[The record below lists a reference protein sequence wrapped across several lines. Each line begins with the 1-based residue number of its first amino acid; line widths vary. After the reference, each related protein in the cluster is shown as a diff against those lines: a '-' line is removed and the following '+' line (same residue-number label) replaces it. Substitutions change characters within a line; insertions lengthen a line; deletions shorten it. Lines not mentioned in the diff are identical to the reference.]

1 MITVE
6 LSTLSRQWR
15 IREERDTQDTLCA
28 ANTPNGH
35 TASPRSSGNFLVL
48 KTNSIKLP
56 EHSFPIDLKDLT
68 YIFVI
73 FVVQMEAVEV
83 N

>member
-6 LSTLSRQWR
+6 LSTLNGQWK
-15 IREERDTQDTLCA
+15 IREERDTQDTLYT
-28 ANTPNGH
+28 ANTLNGH
-35 TASPRSSGNFLVL
+35 AASPHSCGTFLVL

>member
-6 LSTLSRQWR
+6 LSTLSRQWK
-15 IREERDTQDTLCA
+15 IREERDTQDTLCT

-35 TASPRSSGNFLVL
+35 AASRSSGNFLVL

-56 EHSFPIDLKDLT
+56 EHLFPMDLKDLT
-68 YIFVI
+68 YIFYLCSTDGGS
-73 FVVQMEAVEV
+73 
-83 N
+83 